1 MHDDSRVI
9 TVRNN
14 CT

>member
-1 MHDDSRVI
+1 MSGTVI

-14 CT
+14 WKSN